1 MELEEHEDIEE
12 CEELKDLILT
22 HNEALYLDDSLTMM
36 LEREGDYGFTTMRP
50 LIASASL
57 PAPVNLIEKIA
68 KAILFTGDDNNQGM
82 PATVAVND
90 GDLYLLRELTQSYI
104 KVGGEFVGY
113 NLKRKVYEL
122 LYGDSY
128 QKDKQVDAMLSS
140 ALPDRKDS
148 ISKLS

>member
-1 MELEEHEDIEE
+1 
-12 CEELKDLILT
+12 
-22 HNEALYLDDSLTMM
+22 
-36 LEREGDYGFTTMRP
+36 
-50 LIASASL
+50 
-57 PAPVNLIEKIA
+57 
-68 KAILFTGDDNNQGM
+68 M